1 MWARSRGSS
10 AAGTSRSPG
19 RLASRSPPAANSR
32 ASNRKYPW
40 STRSAAVNS
49 RKGYRYSP
57 CIRCSPHRCRWRN
70 RPDAIVAGSAPLP
83 RSTSARKGPVCQ
95 GSGSPTGS
103 PRTPIRRSSSC
114 ICPAKIV
121 SIISDPSNWD
131 LIETNGFFRVQ
142 SVNLFDSVIELDKIA
157 KVTNL
162 ILRTIG
168 CLMYLFI
175 GEFRDKNRK
184 NL

>member
-1 MWARSRGSS
+1 MQSS
-10 AAGTSRSPG
+10 QALHHFLVRQVLVRDP
-19 RLASRSPPAANSR
+19 
-32 ASNRKYPW
+32 
-40 STRSAAVNS
+40 SAKVQDLPQ
-49 RKGYRYSP
+49 G
-57 CIRCSPHRCRWRN
+57 HRE
-70 RPDAIVAGSAPLP
+70 RPYVALRRVFAL
-83 RSTSARKGPVCQ
+83 
-95 GSGSPTGS
+95 
-103 PRTPIRRSSSC
+103 RRSYRLY
-114 ICPAKIV
+114 
-121 SIISDPSNWD
+121 PSNWD

-168 CLMYLFI
+168 CLMHLFI